1 MKLLLID
8 SNPNS
13 SFAGYYSDSEFIIS
27 KTVDFMTP
35 EEQASINKS
44 PDKLIQCL
52 DYIANRPGIE
62 LDNID
67 AVSVTIGPG
76 SFTGIRVG
84 LAIAKGIADSLE
96 KKIIPVNNFHLML
109 SRLLEIDKN
118 KTYCVLIP
126 AKPPELYYS
135 LIKNK
140 KEIKSGI
147 VQLTEINTIID
158 ENTTVVSDFSDETVR
173 NLSYFSSSSI
183 SKLNYEPDSMA
194 KLSAELFESGYMF
207 PPGEVKPLYI
217 KDFVFRKTLS
227 NK

>member
-8 SNPNS
+8 SNPYS
-13 SFAGYYSDSEFIIS
+13 SFAAYYTDSEFIVS
-27 KTVDFMTP
+27 KTADFMTP
-35 EEQASINKS
+35 DEQKRINKS
-44 PDKLIQCL
+44 PDKLIHCL
-52 DYIANRPGIE
+52 DYISNQPGVDIKK
-62 LDNID
+62 ID

-84 LAIAKGIADSLE
+84 LAIAKGVADSLE
-96 KKIIPVNNFHLML
+96 KKIIPVNNFHLL
-109 SRLLEIDKN
+109 LNRLFEIDKN

-126 AKPPELYYS
+126 AKLPELYYS
-135 LIKNK
+135 VLKNK

-158 ENTTVVSDFSDETVR
+158 ENTAVVSDFSDETVR
-173 NLSYFSSSSI
+173 NLSYFSSGSI

-194 KLSAELFESGYMF
+194 KLSAELFESGYIF
-207 PPGEVKPLYI
+207 PPGKVKPLYI
-217 KDFVFRKTLS
+217 KDFVFRKTIS

>member
-8 SNPNS
+8 SNQNS
-13 SFAGYYSDSEFIIS
+13 SFAAYYTDSEFIIS
-27 KTVDFMTP
+27 KTADFITAD
-35 EEQASINKS
+35 EQKSINKS
-44 PDKLIQCL
+44 PDKLIHCL
-52 DYIANRPGIE
+52 DYVTNQLNVEIE
-62 LDNID
+62 KID

-96 KKIIPVNNFHLML
+96 KKIIPVNNFQLLL
-109 SRLLEIDKN
+109 SRLPEIDKN

-126 AKPPELYYS
+126 AKLPELYYS
-135 LIKNK
+135 LIKNQ
-140 KEIKSGI
+140 KEIRSGI

-158 ENTTVVSDFSDETVR
+158 ENTSVVRDFSDETVGK
-173 NLSYFSSSSI
+173 LSYFSSSSI

-217 KDFVFRKTLS
+217 KDFVIRKTLS

>member
-1 MKLLLID
+1 
-8 SNPNS
+8 
-13 SFAGYYSDSEFIIS
+13 
-27 KTVDFMTP
+27 MTP
-35 EEQASINKS
+35 DEQFSINKS
-44 PDKLIQCL
+44 PDKLIYCL
-52 DYIANRPGIE
+52 DHITNQPNVEI
-62 LDNID
+62 DKID

-84 LAIAKGIADSLE
+84 LAIAKGVADSLE
-96 KKIIPVNNFHLML
+96 KKIIPVNNFQLLL

-126 AKPPELYYS
+126 AKLPELYYS

-147 VQLTEINTIID
+147 VQLTELNTIID
-158 ENTTVVSDFSDETVR
+158 ENTAVVSDFSDETVR
-173 NLSYFSSSSI
+173 NLSYFRSGSI

-194 KLSAELFESGYMF
+194 KLSAELFESGCIF

>member
-35 EEQASINKS
+35 DEQAGINKS
-44 PDKLIQCL
+44 PDKLIHCL
-52 DYIANRPGIE
+52 YCVTNQPNINIE
-62 LDNID
+62 NID

-158 ENTTVVSDFSDETVR
+158 ENTAVVSDFTDETVR
-173 NLSYFSSSSI
+173 NLSYFSSGSI

-207 PPGEVKPLYI
+207 PPREVKPLYI
-217 KDFVFRKTLS
+217 KDFIFRKTSS

>member
-1 MKLLLID
+1 MRLLLID

-13 SFAGYYSDSEFIIS
+13 SFAAYYTDSELLIS
-27 KTVDFMTP
+27 KTADFMTP
-35 EEQASINKS
+35 DEQKSINKS
-44 PDKLIQCL
+44 PDKLIHCL
-52 DYIANRPGIE
+52 DYISNQPGIE
-62 LDNID
+62 LDKIN

-96 KKIIPVNNFHLML
+96 KKIIPVNNFLL
-109 SRLLEIDKN
+109 LLNRLPEIEKN
-118 KTYCVLIP
+118 KIYCVLIP
-126 AKPPELYYS
+126 AKLPELYYS
-135 LIKNK
+135 LIKNN
-140 KEIKSGI
+140 KEINSGI
-147 VQLTEINTIID
+147 VQLTEIITIID

-217 KDFVFRKTLS
+217 KDFVFRKILS

>member
-13 SFAGYYSDSEFIIS
+13 SFAAYYTDSELIIS
-27 KTVDFMTP
+27 KTTDFITLD
-35 EEQASINKS
+35 EQKSINKS
-44 PDKLIQCL
+44 PDKLIHCL
-52 DYIANRPGIE
+52 DSIANQPEIE
-62 LDNID
+62 LDKID

-96 KKIIPVNNFHLML
+96 KKIIPVNNFQLLL
-109 SRLLEIDKN
+109 SRLPEIDKD

-126 AKPPELYYS
+126 AKLPELYYS

-147 VQLTEINTIID
+147 VQLNELNTIIY
-158 ENTTVVSDFSDETVR
+158 ENTSVVSDFSDETVR
-173 NLSYFSSSSI
+173 NLSYFSSGSI

-194 KLSAELFESGYMF
+194 KLSAELFESGYIF
-207 PPGEVKPLYI
+207 LPGEVKPLYI
-217 KDFVFRKTLS
+217 KDFIFRKPLR
-227 NK
+227 N

>member
-1 MKLLLID
+1 MRLLLID

-13 SFAGYYSDSEFIIS
+13 SFAAYYTDSELLIS
-27 KTVDFMTP
+27 MTADFMTP
-35 EEQASINKS
+35 DEQKSINKS
-44 PDKLIQCL
+44 PDKLIHCL
-52 DYIANRPGIE
+52 DYISNQPGIE
-62 LDNID
+62 LDKIN

-96 KKIIPVNNFHLML
+96 KKIIPVNNF
-109 SRLLEIDKN
+109 RLLLNRLPEIDTN
-118 KTYCVLIP
+118 KIYCVLIP
-126 AKPPELYYS
+126 AKLPELYYS
-135 LIKNK
+135 LIKNN
-140 KEIKSGI
+140 KEINSGI
-147 VQLTEINTIID
+147 VQLTEIITIID

-217 KDFVFRKTLS
+217 KDFVFRKILS

>member
-13 SFAGYYSDSEFIIS
+13 SFVAYYTDSEFITS
-27 KTVDFMTP
+27 KTADFMTAD
-35 EEQASINKS
+35 EQKSINKS

-52 DYIANRPGIE
+52 DYIANQPGKE
-62 LDNID
+62 LEYID

-84 LAIAKGIADSLE
+84 LAIAKGIANSLE

-126 AKPPELYYS
+126 AKLPELYYS

-140 KEIKSGI
+140 KDIKSGI

-158 ENTTVVSDFSDETVR
+158 ENTAVVSDFSDETVG
-173 NLSYFSSSSI
+173 NLSYFSPSGI
-183 SKLNYEPDSMA
+183 NKLNYEPDSMA

-207 PPGEVKPLYI
+207 PSGEVKPLYI